1 MECVTLGAVVVMFV
15 NGRRRKCVSDEGKKK
30 RKRKVVFDSQVLEAD
45 VYFNG
50 DVKNS
55 SRLFKDLRV
64 FPVSNF

>member
-1 MECVTLGAVVVMFV
+1 MAGEESVYQMRG
-15 NGRRRKCVSDEGKKK
+15 GKKGK
-30 RKRKVVFDSQVLEAD
+30 RKEVFDSQVLEAD